1 MRFRAA
7 AGLTGIGVLVSLL
20 AGCSPGIS
28 PPQGVNSPLPADQ
41 SPSARVVVTRDFGKQ
56 LMLSELVAVEE
67 NTPAMDALMEVA
79 EVETAY
85 GGGFVNGINGLC
97 SGYSGSHTSKED
109 WFFYVNGIS
118 SNVGA
123 LDYTLYPGDTE
134 HWDFRNWGFH
144 QFVPAI
150 IGDFPEPF
158 LNGCRGVVYPTL
170 VVYQAGWAEEAT
182 QIAESLAKLGV
193 ADVSV
198 RSDGGL
204 TGSEKEISNLILV
217 GTSDFSLIEELNR
230 PWERLG
236 FYCHFQDGSLRVFD
250 AESELAAEYGS
261 GDAAGVVQAT
271 QSVWN
276 PKGVGAGENVVWIVS
291 GTDEAGVA
299 AAVTALAGYPADFEY
314 AFSVVIV
321 DGEIVKVPR

>member
-7 AGLTGIGVLVSLL
+7 ASLIGIGALVSLL
-20 AGCSPGIS
+20 AGCFPGAS
-28 PPQGVNSPLPADQ
+28 LPAGVNSPLPTDQ

-56 LMLSELVAVEE
+56 LMLSELVTVDE
-67 NTPAMDALMEVA
+67 NTSAMDALMEVA

-97 SGYSGSHTSKED
+97 SGYSGGHAGKED

-118 SNVGA
+118 ASIGA
-123 LDYTLYPGDTE
+123 LDYTLHPGDTE
-134 HWDFRNWGFH
+134 HWDFRDWSFH

-150 IGDFPEPF
+150 VGDFPEPF
-158 LNGCRGVVYPTL
+158 LNGCRGAVYPTL
-170 VVYQAGWAEEAT
+170 VVYQEGWREPAE
-182 QIAESLAKLGV
+182 QIAMRLDQLGV

-198 RSDGGL
+198 RSAGEL

-217 GTSDFSLIEELNR
+217 GTSGFPLIEELNR

-250 AESELAAEYGS
+250 SEGELAAEYGS
-261 GDAAGVVQAT
+261 GDAAGVIQAT

-299 AAVTALAGYPADFEY
+299 AAVTALVGCSGDFAY
-314 AFSVVIV
+314 AFSIV
-321 DGEIVKVPR
+321 ATGGEIVKVPR

>member
-1 MRFRAA
+1 MRFRVA
-7 AGLTGIGVLVSLL
+7 AGLIGIGVLVSLL
-20 AGCSPGIS
+20 AGCSPGV
-28 PPQGVNSPLPADQ
+28 PLPEGVNSPPPTDQ

-56 LMLSELVAVEE
+56 LMLSELVTVDE
-67 NTPAMDALMEVA
+67 NTSAMDALMEVA

-85 GGGFVNGINGLC
+85 GGGFVSAINGISSQYEGA
-97 SGYSGSHTSKED
+97 HQEKKD

-123 LDYTLYPGDTE
+123 LDYTLCPGDTE

-144 QFVPAI
+144 QFVPAL

-158 LNGCRGVVYPTL
+158 LNGCRGVVYPAL
-170 VVYQAGWAEEAT
+170 VVYQAGWREPAE
-182 QIAESLAKLGV
+182 QIAVRLDQLGV

-198 RSDGGL
+198 RSAGEL
-204 TGSEKEISNLILV
+204 TDSEKEISNLILV
-217 GTSDFSLIEELNR
+217 GTADFSLIDEINY
-230 PWERLG
+230 PWSRLG
-236 FYCHFQDGSLRVFD
+236 FYCHFQDGSLEVF
-250 AESELAAEYGS
+250 SGQGELAAEYGS

-271 QSVWN
+271 QNVWN
-276 PKGVGAGENVVWIVS
+276 PKGVGAGENVVWMVS
-291 GTDEAGVA
+291 GTDEAGVE
-299 AAVTALAGYPADFEY
+299 AAVNTLVGYPADFEY